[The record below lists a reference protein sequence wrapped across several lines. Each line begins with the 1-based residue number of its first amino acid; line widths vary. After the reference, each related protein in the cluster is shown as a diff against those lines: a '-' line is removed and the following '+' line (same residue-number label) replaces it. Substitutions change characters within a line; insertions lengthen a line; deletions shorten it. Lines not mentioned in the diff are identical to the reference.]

1 MRSDPIVVPGELSS
15 LSPIR
20 AYVKAAADAA
30 GLSKK
35 AAYRLQLAVDEI
47 ATNIIT
53 HGYDEAGLSGD
64 VTVEAEIN
72 ETELRVT
79 LVDRA
84 TPFDPHSLATP
95 EQIDM
100 PLEERPIGGLGVFL
114 AIENVDRYEYQY
126 VDGRNC
132 NTFVVKRF

>member
-1 MRSDPIVVPGELSS
+1 MRSDPITLPGELSS
-15 LSPIR
+15 LAQIR
-20 AYVKAAADAA
+20 AYVKAAAEAA
-30 GLSKK
+30 SLDKK

-53 HGYDEAGLSGD
+53 HGYEEAGLAGD
-64 VTVEAEIN
+64 ISVAAEIT

-79 LVDRA
+79 LEDCG
-84 TPFDPHSLATP
+84 TPFDPHSHVRP

-114 AIENVDRYEYQY
+114 AIENVDRYEYEY
-126 VDGRNC
+126 MEGHNR
-132 NTFVVKRF
+132 NTFVVNRS